1 MAGNRDLSNLELM
14 PIDMQKK
21 IISRIARH
29 SRRAVRNLLAAVPPL
44 ARSAAVPIV
53 YRNLNIH
60 R

>member
-14 PIDMQKK
+14 PIDMQTE

-29 SRRAVRNLLAAVPPL
+29 SRRAVHNLLAAVPNL